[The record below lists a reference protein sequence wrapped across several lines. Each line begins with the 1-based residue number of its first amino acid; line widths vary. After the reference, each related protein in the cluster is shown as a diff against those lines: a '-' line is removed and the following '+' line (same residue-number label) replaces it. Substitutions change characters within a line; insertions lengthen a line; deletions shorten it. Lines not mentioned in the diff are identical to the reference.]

1 MLARFSNKYQ
11 REKKGSKDGVCN
23 CLGAVHFNL
32 NKRFEKEET
41 EVLPQVDS
49 GRDLHGYVT

>member
-49 GRDLHGYVT
+49 G